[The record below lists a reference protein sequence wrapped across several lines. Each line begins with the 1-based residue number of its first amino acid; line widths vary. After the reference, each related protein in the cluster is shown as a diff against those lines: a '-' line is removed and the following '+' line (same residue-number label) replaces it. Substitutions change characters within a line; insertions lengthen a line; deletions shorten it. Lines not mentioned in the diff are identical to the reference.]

1 MKDEKGK
8 HNAKAKIKEI
18 YKKLKKNV
26 TYMTGTVKEQSAQAN
41 YYNSRADKNCDDKMR
56 GFSFI
61 DKIKPQA
68 ESNFPIGV

>member
-26 TYMTGTVKEQSAQAN
+26 TYMTGTVKE
-41 YYNSRADKNCDDKMR
+41 
-56 GFSFI
+56 
-61 DKIKPQA
+61 
-68 ESNFPIGV
+68 